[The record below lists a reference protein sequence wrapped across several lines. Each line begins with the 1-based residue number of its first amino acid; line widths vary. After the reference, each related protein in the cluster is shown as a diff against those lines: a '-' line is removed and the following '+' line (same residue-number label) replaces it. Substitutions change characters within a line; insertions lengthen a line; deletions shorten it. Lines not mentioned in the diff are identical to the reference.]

1 MIKKRK
7 SQVLSKTKE
16 INRNNS
22 NSISCNN
29 CSSFNISRDNNSISI
44 WTKWSNKEGTRKSR
58 ANSNRRNERKARDG
72 KSASICR
79 WKWLI

>member
-1 MIKKRK
+1 MILKGK
-7 SQVLSKTKE
+7 SQVLSKAKE

-29 CSSFNISRDNNSISI
+29 CSSVNTSRNNNSISI

-58 ANSNRRNERKARDG
+58 ANSNRRDER
-72 KSASICR
+72 
-79 WKWLI
+79 

>member
-29 CSSFNISRDNNSISI
+29 CSSINISRDNNSISI
-44 WTKWSNKEGTRKSR
+44 WTKWSNKEGTRQ
-58 ANSNRRNERKARDG
+58 
-72 KSASICR
+72 
-79 WKWLI
+79 

>member
-7 SQVLSKTKE
+7 CQILSKTKE

-29 CSSFNISRDNNSISI
+29 CSIVNISRNN
-44 WTKWSNKEGTRKSR
+44 NKFGV
-58 ANSNRRNERKARDG
+58 
-72 KSASICR
+72 
-79 WKWLI
+79 